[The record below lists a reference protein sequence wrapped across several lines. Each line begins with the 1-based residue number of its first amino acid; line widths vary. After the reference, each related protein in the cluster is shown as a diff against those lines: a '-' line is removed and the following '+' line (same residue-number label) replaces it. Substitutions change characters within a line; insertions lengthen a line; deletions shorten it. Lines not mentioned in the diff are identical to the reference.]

1 MNGDTLSRAEA
12 QHQADRIRVLRD
24 GLSQLERDQIL
35 TLTSDQRAAFDHWSA
50 ETLHNLA
57 AQFDVDTTDSQK
69 RVSWGLR
76 IASTLGGLAL
86 CAALMLFFVRY
97 WGYLDTPV
105 QVAAAIC
112 LPLLAL
118 GDTEFAAR
126 RERTLYF
133 AGLMALIALGSFI
146 LTLAVIGRV
155 FNITPTENALFA
167 WGAFSLL
174 LAYRYGLRPLLL
186 IALGLLLSWGSASL
200 TARLGYNWLNF
211 GDRPEHFLLMGL
223 LTFSIPIAA
232 AHRRHSDFPPVYR
245 LAGLFVF
252 FVAILALAEWG
263 GQSYFTGGIKTIE
276 RAYELLGLLSAGAF
290 IAWGIR
296 RQWDGVVNLASFFFV
311 VFLFC
316 RLFHWW
322 WEWMPR
328 YVFFGVI
335 GAIAIGLVLAFK
347 RVRTHLKQEFPA

>member
-1 MNGDTLSRAEA
+1 MNGDTPSRAEA
-12 QHQADRIRVLRD
+12 QHQADRIRALRD
-24 GLSQLERDQIL
+24 GLAQLERDQIL
-35 TLTSDQRAAFDHWSA
+35 TLTPDQRASFDSWSA
-50 ETLHNLA
+50 ATLAKLA

-86 CAALMLFFVRY
+86 CAALMLFFIRF
-97 WGYLDTPV
+97 WGYLDTPI
-105 QVAAAIC
+105 QIAAAVC
-112 LPLLAL
+112 LPLAALAA
-118 GDTEFAAR
+118 TEYAAR

-155 FNITPTENALFA
+155 FNMTPTENALFV

-174 LAYRYGLRPLLL
+174 LAYRYGLRFVLI
-186 IALGLLLSWGSASL
+186 IALGLLLCYGAAAFN
-200 TARLGYNWLNF
+200 ARLGYNWLNF
-211 GDRPEHFLLMGL
+211 GERPELFLFMGL
-223 LTFSIPIAA
+223 AAFSLPLALP
-232 AHRRHSDFPPVYR
+232 HRRHTDFPAVYR
-245 LAGLFVF
+245 LAGLFVYY
-252 FVAILALAEWG
+252 VAVVALAEWG
-263 GQSYFTGGIKTIE
+263 GQSFLQGDTKTIE
-276 RAYELLGLLSAGAF
+276 RGYELLGLLSSSAF

-296 RQWDGVVNLASFFFV
+296 RQWDGVVNISSAFFV

-322 WEWMPR
+322 WDWMPR
-328 YVFFGVI
+328 FVFFGII

-347 RVRTHLKQEFPA
+347 RVRTHLQQEVSA